1 MLPDLLNFSSNFC
14 VCLFSR
20 RHCFDIKSLPVFPF
34 LMTAYEESSPC
45 VMKLTPNHAPLY
57 GESVLSVLLD
67 AEHTVEEDVTHYLV
81 FSGSSQHHLTSTQ
94 RIDQKT
100 LQTVAPAHNCCETVK
115 VVLCASKKGLPIS
128 VLAEEN
134 FQYVQDTVHDMA
146 QFLVSSAGSQEA
158 LNAIR
163 IMDNF
168 RESSDN
174 VALLDKNLTLEVQ
187 HLLLPTSWNVLGPNP
202 MLPASIP
209 RETLMHFAARLGLS
223 RLASFLLQQPG
234 GQEALGITNLDGAT
248 PVHLAT
254 QRGFHNLEELFTQ
267 QKPDAALAGDVTPI
281 ASSEDYSVRYQRHL
295 NVYMYT
301 INNPQRAEL
310 NSVEHNIS
318 ELQRYI
324 QTHRCEMDTLSVP
337 TNQTSQP
344 ELSQPIE
351 FVENLRTEE
360 GCKANSS
367 SSSIAQTP
375 IEMPAENSVCLQE
388 SMPTD
393 EEVTDWCPEGMHFK
407 HQENI
412 TQDSITDTKLER
424 AAGCEDPCT
433 NLECEGQQE
442 EAVLMVESENIPGK
456 TVLLQKAS
464 NGDCDNYSVSCDTA
478 LVETSGP
485 SEQLHHNQEYAFE
498 EDASQREMSDNM
510 LILNNNSPDSE
521 TVVTMKPLEVKEKS
535 IPIAENKLENVK
547 NCVELVTD
555 KNALSDNG
563 GSTEEFTQLTDC
575 HAIQLNNG
583 SPPHPEQIAEVEG
596 NMELTKDESSADI
609 NASMTNEANA
619 EAGFEMKNDSLE
631 KMFASS
637 QNLILNSDEECEGI
651 DHEMAVEEE
660 FVQTRKVSEI
670 LQSLN
675 DIEEYEQTHSTSEV
689 LHLNV
694 LESEPEQNDDE
705 LEVDCLCDDQ
715 WSQQVDAL
723 LETALDSNVEDH
735 AMPMDV
741 QSTVDLKEG
750 ASQDECIK
758 ELLSSKCSSE
768 KEPSWLPM
776 TMKCSIKH
784 NEDFGPQGAKR
795 TLEVLTKPTD
805 TVAHLQNQEVLLSIV
820 EEPADYMVNSYS
832 DSEDLFQQNGKPSTV
847 DEEDPCVMKCCGSG
861 SKANDKSEDI
871 FLGNEKINTI
881 SLDSKVLQHSD
892 RKFNIVLD
900 ANGNLETISFKE
912 GLPEDEDD
920 CVQKLPEDLAEFVS
934 EQISRESWGP
944 DPTRVQPKQSANAAE
959 YGQLSEQQLV
969 VECPSSM
976 PVTGDPLCHSDGAV
990 SDESSEAADLLMK
1003 LVGAQNIE
1011 YEVSGVTT
1019 SSSTIGHSESPELT
1033 AALDGEVFLP
1043 SDAILEVKEDH
1054 DRQSLLS
1061 TEQRDS
1067 RGSAGQDNGCTVVC
1081 EAEEEKDSVADV
1093 PTRASIFRPVIRP
1106 LSPFR
1111 RHSWGPGKNTGSEAE
1126 INQRSSVRMLG
1137 DMVKRP
1143 PIHRRSMSWCPC
1155 EKQCPVL
1162 ESDISYRSYSL
1173 EGLVHNNEVTKETS
1187 HTAESVLQNSRDPR
1201 RAPIISTDERGSLVS
1216 LTEEEMESDHSD
1228 GSVFDNPK
1236 SMRVHSVPPLMKSIS
1251 LQAINPPNVDNLRSS
1266 TSNSLGQS
1274 ISEEDYSQV
1283 PPSPTRKDLEGKG
1296 STKVSRTFSYLKN
1309 KMSSGKH
1316 KNKEK
1321 EKSKEKEV
1329 KDKDKKTVN
1338 GHGFT
1343 AILAFRTPQCAQCNK
1358 AITSRE
1364 AYLCSSCNAQVHKG
1378 CRDSLPSCNKIKQKQ
1393 QKAPQAQDSSTL
1405 PTAVN
1410 MRNKTFQP
1418 KERPRSAIILQDD
1431 NVLSAPNRKMP
1442 LYRSLSKSMSIANIA
1457 GPAID
1462 ETSLASWRV
1471 LSQST
1476 DSLNHI
1482 KQVTESM
1489 ESLTDEDSA
1498 CVLHAPTG
1506 TDVMDGQLMGEF
1518 ESDAK
1523 ELEADSWSL
1532 VVDNDFVC
1540 QQKKDVIKRQDV
1552 IYELMQT
1559 EMHHLRT
1566 LKIMSEIYSKGMT
1579 KELQFETSTVERIF
1593 PCLEDLID
1601 IHTQFLYRIL
1611 EKRKESLVAN
1621 SERNFFIRK
1630 IGDILVNQFSGPSAE
1645 RMKKTYGKFC
1655 GQHNDA
1661 VNFCKELLAREKKFQ
1676 AFVRKKMSS
1685 SIVRRLGIQECILLV
1700 TQRITKYPVIV
1711 QRIIQ
1716 HTKENDDDHA
1726 DLTKALAMIKE
1737 VIAAVDNKVSEFEK
1751 KTRLQEIHSR
1761 TETKAIMR
1769 MKSGQMFAKEDLIRR
1784 KLVHDGPVTLKTSA
1798 GRLKE
1803 VQAVLLSDVLVFLQE
1818 KDQKY
1823 TFAALDQK
1831 STVVPLQKL
1840 IVREVA
1846 HEERGMFLISAAA
1859 KLPEMYEVHAS
1870 SKEER
1875 TNWMQ
1880 IIQQT
1885 TSTMGQ
1891 DEDEGIP
1898 SESEED
1904 RRQLE
1909 SRAKELK
1916 EKLQERDQQILSL
1929 LEEKLRLYKEMAE
1942 ATGHEEASQNLIT
1955 RSLFRANTEDA
1966 PKGESLLKDAMKEV
1980 EILQNVLSQSFGG
1993 AIGQQSSGS
2002 ADQEGITGHV
2012 SLPRRAETFGGFD
2025 SHQMSATK
2033 SGEKDEVEDGQD
2045 LRRTESDS
2053 VLKKGLTAN
2062 LILPIRKNE
2071 YVLQKVLSLQQLLLG
2086 LQAVVVQQDS
2096 FIEDQKQATSERS
2109 ERLTRSSLR
2118 PSSLIEQ
2125 EKQRSLEKHRQELA
2139 NLKRQQAL
2147 HLEEK
2152 KKWEREWEMKEKD
2165 LTEREAKVSL
2175 QDAET
2180 ARLQKEV
2187 EKQREELQ
2195 LRKEEYQQD
2204 LERLRTAQ
2212 KQLDKEK
2219 EQLKRM
2225 EELITHQ
2232 RQSRLTHSDSL
2243 SSQSSDREVVTPIGP
2258 LTEGSSSSTKLF
2270 GCNSLN
2276 QEHSEAHLMKR
2287 DVETSPSPTWKDSTQ
2302 SNAKNLTSQP
2312 RNTTN
2317 STSNPLPP
2325 RLLKLAKPK
2334 EKKSKHRKGKGHRSG
2349 NLPPEYNPDVLP
2361 TADSSA
2367 LNKTA
2372 PDKKHPATE
2381 LLGNE
2386 EVFYC

>member
-1 MLPDLLNFSSNFC
+1 
-14 VCLFSR
+14 
-20 RHCFDIKSLPVFPF
+20 
-34 LMTAYEESSPC
+34 
-45 VMKLTPNHAPLY
+45 
-57 GESVLSVLLD
+57 
-67 AEHTVEEDVTHYLV
+67 
-81 FSGSSQHHLTSTQ
+81 
-94 RIDQKT
+94 
-100 LQTVAPAHNCCETVK
+100 
-115 VVLCASKKGLPIS
+115 
-128 VLAEEN
+128 
-134 FQYVQDTVHDMA
+134 MA

-168 RESSDN
+168 RVSSDN

-187 HLLLPTSWNVLGPNP
+187 HLVLPSMWNVLGPDAK
-202 MLPASIP
+202 LPASIP

-234 GQEALGITNLDGAT
+234 GQEALGIANLDGAT
-248 PVHLAT
+248 PVNLAA
-254 QRGFHNLEELFTQ
+254 QRGFHGLEELLTQ
-267 QKPDAALAGDVTPI
+267 QKPDAALPGDVTPVV
-281 ASSEDYSVRYQRHL
+281 SSEDYSVRYQRHL

-301 INNPQRAEL
+301 INNPQGAEC
-310 NSVEHNIS
+310 NSMEHNIS

-324 QTHRCEMDTLSVP
+324 ESHRCEMGTLSTP
-337 TNQTSQP
+337 SHQSQP
-344 ELSQPIE
+344 GLSQPVE
-351 FVENLRTEE
+351 TVENLRTEE
-360 GCKANSS
+360 GCKSNSTGI
-367 SSSIAQTP
+367 IAQ
-375 IEMPAENSVCLQE
+375 MPAEIPAEQSACLKSTPLE
-388 SMPTD
+388 SMPVD
-393 EEVTDWCPEGMHFK
+393 EQELTDWCPEAKNAKDQG
-407 HQENI
+407 NI
-412 TQDSITDTKLER
+412 TENNITEPELEDE
-424 AAGCEDPCT
+424 AASSEAMSLH
-433 NLECEGQQE
+433 LELEGQQKE
-442 EAVLMVESENIPGK
+442 SGLMVDSGNI
-456 TVLLQKAS
+456 AS
-464 NGDCDNYSVSCDTA
+464 NVQNVSDVECDKNSLSCDEA
-478 LVETSGP
+478 HVETTIS
-485 SEQLHHNQEYAFE
+485 SEELESSQVCVLT
-498 EDASQREMSDNM
+498 EDAPQGEMMDSVMNVDSG
-510 LILNNNSPDSE
+510 SPDNKTIDS
-521 TVVTMKPLEVKEKS
+521 VTGLDEVKVEPALIEGSKS
-535 IPIAENKLENVK
+535 EEVK
-547 NCVELVTD
+547 NHVELVTD
-555 KNALSDNG
+555 TNILSDDS
-563 GSTEEFTQLTDC
+563 GSTEEYVQATDC
-575 HAIQLNNG
+575 QLNNG
-583 SPPHPEQIAEVEG
+583 SPPLTEQIAELKVD
-596 NMELTKDESSADI
+596 MELSNDEPSADVDGSHFGVI
-609 NASMTNEANA
+609 NESNVEA
-619 EAGFEMKNDSLE
+619 DLE
-631 KMFASS
+631 VKSDKMFANS
-637 QNLILNSDEECEGI
+637 QDLISDSVKECEGVN
-651 DHEMAVEEE
+651 HKMTEEAETAQNLEM
-660 FVQTRKVSEI
+660 SEM
-670 LQSLN
+670 LYSLDDN
-675 DIEEYEQTHSTSEV
+675 KDYEQTCPTSEG
-689 LHLNV
+689 LLLNV
-694 LESEPEQNDDE
+694 LESEPEQNDDQ
-705 LEVDCLCDDQ
+705 LEMDCLCDDE
-715 WSQQVDAL
+715 WSKQVDAL
-723 LETALDSNVEDH
+723 LETASDSSLGEDH
-735 AMPMDV
+735 IV
-741 QSTVDLKEG
+741 STEIQSIVDINKG
-750 ASQDECIK
+750 ASESEHI
-758 ELLSSKCSSE
+758 EVLLSSDCSSE
-768 KEPSWLPM
+768 EEPSWLPAAVESP
-776 TMKCSIKH
+776 TALS
-784 NEDFGPQGAKR
+784 EGDGPQGGKR
-795 TLEVLTKPTD
+795 TLAFLSKPTD
-805 TVAHLQNQEVLLSIV
+805 AVVYPQNQEVLLSIV
-820 EEPADYMVNSYS
+820 EEPADYMVNSSS
-832 DSEDLFQQNGKPSTV
+832 DSEDHFQQNGEPSIV
-847 DEEDPCVMKCCGSG
+847 DKDDAWVNEDNGLGSE
-861 SKANDKSEDI
+861 ANGKNENF
-871 FLGNEKINTI
+871 FLQDEKINTI
-881 SLDSKVLQHSD
+881 PLDTKAMQYPTD
-892 RKFNIVLD
+892 QKFNTMLD
-900 ANGNLETISFKE
+900 ANGNLETVASKE
-912 GLPEDEDD
+912 GLPEDEVDS
-920 CVQKLPEDLAEFVS
+920 VQNLPEDLAGLFS
-934 EQISRESWGP
+934 ELISRESWCP
-944 DPTRVQPKQSANAAE
+944 DPALVQPKQSASTAG
-959 YGQLSEQQLV
+959 YDRLSEQQLV
-969 VECPSSM
+969 VECTSSM
-976 PVTGDPLCHSDGAV
+976 PVTGRPLCHSDGAI
-990 SDESSEAADLLMK
+990 SDETTETAELFMTVQDGQN
-1003 LVGAQNIE
+1003 VG
-1011 YEVSGVTT
+1011 YEISGVTT
-1019 SSSTIGHSESPELT
+1019 NSSTIGDPEPSEVT
-1033 AALDGEVFLP
+1033 AALEADVFLP
-1043 SDAILEVKEDH
+1043 PGTVLELKEDN
-1054 DRQSLLS
+1054 DRRSLSS
-1061 TEQRDS
+1061 TEHRDS
-1067 RGSAGQDNGCTVVC
+1067 RGSTGQVDGCTVVC

-1093 PTRASIFRPVIRP
+1093 PTRASIFRPAIRP

-1111 RHSWGPGKNTGSEAE
+1111 RHSWGPGKNTGSETE

-1137 DMVKRP
+1137 DVVKRP
-1143 PIHRRSMSWCPC
+1143 PIHRRS
-1155 EKQCPVL
+1155 
-1162 ESDISYRSYSL
+1162 YSL
-1173 EGLVHNNEVTKETS
+1173 EGLVHDNEVTKETT
-1187 HTAESVLQNSRDPR
+1187 HTVESVLRNSRDPR
-1201 RAPIISTDERGSLVS
+1201 RGPIVNTDERGSLVS
-1216 LTEEEMESDHSD
+1216 LTEEEMESDHSE
-1228 GSVFDNPK
+1228 GSVFENPK
-1236 SMRVHSVPPLMKSIS
+1236 LTRVQLHSAPLLTKSIS
-1251 LQAINPPNVDNLRSS
+1251 LQVISPPSTDSLRSS
-1266 TSNSLGQS
+1266 TSNSLGPS
-1274 ISEEDYSQV
+1274 ISEEDNSQV
-1283 PPSPTRKDLEGKG
+1283 PPSPTRKDSEGKG

-1321 EKSKEKEV
+1321 EKTKEKEV

-1338 GHGFT
+1338 GHVFT
-1343 AILAFRTPQCAQCNK
+1343 TIIAYRSPQCHQCNK
-1358 AITSRE
+1358 AVACRE
-1364 AYLCSSCNAQVHKG
+1364 AYLCTSCNAQVHKG
-1378 CRDSLPSCNKIKQKQ
+1378 CRDNLPSCNKIKQKQ

-1405 PTAVN
+1405 PTVVN

-1431 NVLSAPNRKMP
+1431 NLLNAPNRKMP

-1498 CVLHAPTG
+1498 FVLHVPTG
-1506 TDVMDGQLMGEF
+1506 TDVLDGQLMGEF

-1532 VVDNDFVC
+1532 VVDNNFVC
-1540 QQKKDVIKRQDV
+1540 QQKKEVIKRQDV

-1601 IHTQFLYRIL
+1601 IHTQFFYRIL

-1621 SERNFFIRK
+1621 SDRNFFIKK
-1630 IGDILVNQFSGPSAE
+1630 IGDILMNQFSGPSAE

-1737 VIAAVDNKVSEFEK
+1737 VIAAVDNKVSECEK

-1769 MKSGQMFAKEDLIRR
+1769 LKSGQMFAKEDLIRR
-1784 KLVHDGPVTLKTSA
+1784 KLVHDGPVMLKNAA

-1846 HEERGMFLISAAA
+1846 HEEKGLFLISAAA
-1859 KLPEMYEVHAS
+1859 QVPEMYEVHAS

-1942 ATGHEEASQNLIT
+1942 TSGHEEASQSLNT
-1955 RSLFRANTEDA
+1955 RNFFRANLEDA

-1980 EILQNVLSQSFGG
+1980 ETLQNVLSLSFGG
-1993 AIGQQSSGS
+1993 AIGQQTASM
-2002 ADQEGITGHV
+2002 AEQEGITGHI

-2033 SGEKDEVEDGQD
+2033 NGEKDEVEDGQD

-2053 VLKKGLTAN
+2053 VLKKGLTSN
-2062 LILPIRKNE
+2062 LLLPIRKNE

-2096 FIEDQKQATSERS
+2096 FIEDQKQALSERS

-2118 PSSLIEQ
+2118 PNSLIEQ

-2139 NLKRQQAL
+2139 NLKRQQAQ

-2152 KKWEREWEMKEKD
+2152 KKWEREWEMREKELGD
-2165 LTEREAKVSL
+2165 QEGRVALL
-2175 QDAET
+2175 NAET
-2180 ARLQKEV
+2180 AKLQKEV

-2204 LERLRTAQ
+2204 LERLRATQ

-2219 EQLKRM
+2219 EQLKRK
-2225 EELITHQ
+2225 EELLTHQ
-2232 RQSRLTHSDSL
+2232 RQDRLSHSDSL
-2243 SSQSSDREVVTPIGP
+2243 SSQASDREITTPVGT
-2258 LTEGSSSSTKLF
+2258 LTEGSPSLTKHY
-2270 GCNSLN
+2270 CNSLN
-2276 QEHSEAHLMKR
+2276 QERLDMHLTKEDM
-2287 DVETSPSPTWKDSTQ
+2287 ETSPSPPCKDSKQ
-2302 SNAKNLTSQP
+2302 SNAKNLASQP
-2312 RNTTN
+2312 RNTTSPTN
-2317 STSNPLPP
+2317 NPLPP

-2361 TADSSA
+2361 AADSSM
-2367 LNKTA
+2367 LNQKA
-2372 PDKKHPATE
+2372 PDKKHPAPE
-2381 LLGNE
+2381 LQGNE

>member
-1 MLPDLLNFSSNFC
+1 MLKTGNSTRPHLHAHSHLGGQVVRQQVIVAFGRKTYLTGDLPLIS
-14 VCLFSR
+14 
-20 RHCFDIKSLPVFPF
+20 
-34 LMTAYEESSPC
+34 C

-57 GESVLSVLLD
+57 GESVLSVRLD
-67 AEHTVEEDVTHYLV
+67 GENTVKEDVTHYLV

-94 RIDQKT
+94 RIDRNT
-100 LQTVAPAHNCCETVK
+100 LQTVTPAHNCCETVK
-115 VVLCASKKGLPIS
+115 VVLCASKEGFPIS
-128 VLAEEN
+128 VLAEED
-134 FQYVQDTVHDMA
+134 FQYVQDTACDMA
-146 QFLVSSAGSQEA
+146 QLLINSAGSQEA

-163 IMDNF
+163 IVDNF
-168 RESSDN
+168 RVSSDN

-187 HLLLPTSWNVLGPNP
+187 HLMFPPMWNVLGPDSK
-202 MLPASIP
+202 LPASIP

-223 RLASFLLQQPG
+223 RLASLLLQQPG
-234 GQEALGITNLDGAT
+234 GQEALGIANLDGAT
-248 PVHLAT
+248 PVNLAA

-267 QKPDAALAGDVTPI
+267 QKPDAALPGDVTPI
-281 ASSEDYSVRYQRHL
+281 VSSEDYSLRYQRHL

-301 INNPQRAEL
+301 INNPQGPEL
-310 NSVEHNIS
+310 NSMEHNIG

-324 QTHRCEMDTLSVP
+324 QSHRCEMGAVP
-337 TNQTSQP
+337 TSAHQSQP
-344 ELSQPIE
+344 ELPQPVGS
-351 FVENLRTEE
+351 VENSRTEE
-360 GCKANSS
+360 DEEGCESTS
-367 SSSIAQTP
+367 GGPIAQTP
-375 IEMPAENSVCLQE
+375 AEIPAEQSACLKSIPQENLPVEVESTDRCPEAKSTEGQE
-388 SMPTD
+388 SIAENNTTEPRLKD
-393 EEVTDWCPEGMHFK
+393 EAASDEARH
-407 HQENI
+407 
-412 TQDSITDTKLER
+412 LE
-424 AAGCEDPCT
+424 
-433 NLECEGQQE
+433 LKGQQE
-442 EAVLMVESENIPGK
+442 ESGLMVDSGNTEDNGALVQNTSERE
-456 TVLLQKAS
+456 
-464 NGDCDNYSVSCDTA
+464 CDKNSLSCDESH
-478 LVETSGP
+478 VETTISP
-485 SEQLHHNQEYAFE
+485 EELDCSQECTLT
-498 EDASQREMSDNM
+498 EDADHGEMMDGV
-510 LILNNNSPDSE
+510 LNANSGSPDIVTVDSVNSFDEAKAEPPLIEESKSE
-521 TVVTMKPLEVKEKS
+521 E
-535 IPIAENKLENVK
+535 AK
-547 NCVELVTD
+547 NHVELVTD
-555 KNALSDNG
+555 ENTLSDDS
-563 GSTEEFTQLTDC
+563 GSAEEYVQASDCQLS
-575 HAIQLNNG
+575 NG
-583 SPPHPEQIAEVEG
+583 SPPVSEWTAEVKLAV
-596 NMELTKDESSADI
+596 ELRNDESNEDADVSHLEVI
-609 NASMTNEANA
+609 SEVNDEADS
-619 EAGFEMKNDSLE
+619 EVKNDT
-631 KMFASS
+631 MFTGDLICDLDKEREGVNHKVIEEEAPG
-637 QNLILNSDEECEGI
+637 QNLEAS
-651 DHEMAVEEE
+651 EM
-660 FVQTRKVSEI
+660 F
-670 LQSLN
+670 LSLD
-675 DIEEYEQTHSTSEV
+675 DIEEREQTLPTSER
-689 LHLNV
+689 LLSNA
-694 LESEPEQNDDE
+694 LESEPEQNDDQ
-705 LEVDCLCDDQ
+705 LEMDCFCDDE
-715 WSQQVDAL
+715 WSKQVDAL
-723 LETALDSNVEDH
+723 LESASDSSLGEDRIV
-735 AMPMDV
+735 PIEL
-741 QSTVDLKEG
+741 QSIVDIKKG
-750 ASQDECIK
+750 ASQSECI
-758 ELLSSKCSSE
+758 EALLSSECSTE
-768 KEPSWLPM
+768 EEPSCLSVGLESPPVLAEGDG
-776 TMKCSIKH
+776 S
-784 NEDFGPQGAKR
+784 QAAKR
-795 TLEVLTKPTD
+795 TLEFLPKSTD
-805 TVAHLQNQEVLLSIV
+805 AVVYPQNQEVLLSII
-820 EEPADYMVNSYS
+820 EEPADYMVNSSS
-832 DSEDLFQQNGKPSTV
+832 DSEDHSQKNGESSVEDTEDAWLVEGNGLGSKTNGKRET
-847 DEEDPCVMKCCGSG
+847 
-861 SKANDKSEDI
+861 I
-871 FLGNEKINTI
+871 FLRYEEINAI
-881 SLDSKVLQHSD
+881 CLDTKATQDPND
-892 RKFNIVLD
+892 RKFSTKLD
-900 ANGNLETISFKE
+900 ANGNVETIGLKE
-912 GLPEDEDD
+912 GLQEDEVDG
-920 CVQKLPEDLAEFVS
+920 VQKLSEDLADFVA
-934 EQISRESWGP
+934 ELISRESWCP
-944 DPTRVQPKQSANAAE
+944 DPTLVQTKQSTNTAE
-959 YGQLSEQQLV
+959 YGRLSEQQLV
-969 VECPSSM
+969 VECTSSV
-976 PVTGDPLCHSDGAV
+976 PVTGDLLCHSDGMI
-990 SDESSEAADLLMK
+990 SDETTEAADLFMR
-1003 LVGAQNIE
+1003 VQDGPSVE
-1011 YEVSGVTT
+1011 YEISGVTT
-1019 SSSTIGHSESPELT
+1019 STSTVGDPEPSEVT
-1033 AALDGEVFLP
+1033 AALEGDVFLP
-1043 SDAILEVKEDH
+1043 AGAVLELKEDN
-1054 DRQSLLS
+1054 DRRSLSS

-1067 RGSAGQDNGCTVVC
+1067 TGSAGQGDGCAVVC

-1093 PTRASIFRPVIRP
+1093 PTRASIFRPSIRP

-1111 RHSWGPGKNTGSEAE
+1111 RHSWGPGKNAGSETE

-1137 DMVKRP
+1137 DIVKRP
-1143 PIHRRSMSWCPC
+1143 PIHRRS
-1155 EKQCPVL
+1155 
-1162 ESDISYRSYSL
+1162 YSL
-1173 EGLVHNNEVTKETS
+1173 EGLVHDSEVTKETS
-1187 HTAESVLQNSRDPR
+1187 HTVESVLRNSRDPR
-1201 RAPIISTDERGSLVS
+1201 RAPIVNTDERGSLVS
-1216 LTEEEMESDHSD
+1216 LTEEEMESDHSE
-1228 GSVFDNPK
+1228 GSVFEKP
-1236 SMRVHSVPPLMKSIS
+1236 MVTRIQPHSAPPLKKSIS
-1251 LQAINPPNVDNLRSS
+1251 LQAISPPSTESLRSS
-1266 TSNSLGQS
+1266 TSNSLGPS

-1296 STKVSRTFSYLKN
+1296 STKVYRTFSYLKN

-1329 KDKDKKTVN
+1329 KDKDKKIVN
-1338 GHGFT
+1338 GHVFT
-1343 AILAFRTPQCAQCNK
+1343 PILAFRAPQCHQCNK

-1364 AYLCSSCNAQVHKG
+1364 SHLCNSCNAQVHKG

-1393 QKAPQAQDSSTL
+1393 QKSPQAQDSLTL

-1431 NVLSAPNRKMP
+1431 NVLNAPNRKMP

-1462 ETSLASWRV
+1462 ETSFASWRV

-1498 CVLHAPTG
+1498 FVLHIPTG

-1532 VVDNDFVC
+1532 VVDNNFVC
-1540 QQKKDVIKRQDV
+1540 QQKKDAIKRQDV

-1601 IHTQFLYRIL
+1601 IHTQFLNRIL
-1611 EKRKESLVAN
+1611 EKKKESLAAN
-1621 SERNFFIRK
+1621 SDRNFFIKK
-1630 IGDILVNQFSGPSAE
+1630 IGDILMNQFSGPSAE

-1726 DLTKALAMIKE
+1726 DLIKALAMIKE
-1737 VIAAVDNKVSEFEK
+1737 VIAAVDNKVSEYEK

-1769 MKSGQMFAKEDLIRR
+1769 LKSGQMFAKEDLMRR
-1784 KLVHDGPVTLKTSA
+1784 KLVHDGLVTLKTSA

-1823 TFAALDQK
+1823 TFATLDQK

-1840 IVREVA
+1840 IVREIA
-1846 HEERGMFLISAAA
+1846 HEEKGLFLISAAA
-1859 KLPEMYEVHAS
+1859 QVPEMYEVHTS

-1885 TSTMGQ
+1885 ASTMGQ

-1929 LEEKLRLYKEMAE
+1929 LEEKLRLYKEIAE
-1942 ATGHEEASQNLIT
+1942 TSGHEEASQSLIT
-1955 RSLFRANTEDA
+1955 RSFFRANSEDA

-1980 EILQNVLSQSFGG
+1980 ETLHNILSLSFGG
-1993 AIGQQSSGS
+1993 AIGQQTASTSE
-2002 ADQEGITGHV
+2002 QEGIMGHI

-2033 SGEKDEVEDGQD
+2033 NGEKDEVEDGQD

-2053 VLKKGLTAN
+2053 VLKKGLTTN
-2062 LILPIRKNE
+2062 LLLPIRKNE
-2071 YVLQKVLSLQQLLLG
+2071 YVLQKVLTVQQLLLG

-2096 FIEDQKQATSERS
+2096 FIEDQKQALSERS
-2109 ERLTRSSLR
+2109 ERLTRPSLR
-2118 PSSLIEQ
+2118 ANSLIEQ

-2139 NLKRQQAL
+2139 NLKRQQAQ

-2152 KKWEREWEMKEKD
+2152 KKWEREWEAREKE
-2165 LTEREAKVSL
+2165 LSEREARVTL
-2175 QDAET
+2175 QDTET

-2204 LERLRTAQ
+2204 LERLRTTQ

-2219 EQLKRM
+2219 EQLRKK
-2225 EELITHQ
+2225 EELLTHQ
-2232 RQSRLTHSDSL
+2232 RQDHLSHSDSL
-2243 SSQSSDREVVTPIGP
+2243 SSQASDREVTTPVGS
-2258 LTEGSSSSTKLF
+2258 LTEGTPSLTKHLS
-2270 GCNSLN
+2270 CKSLN
-2276 QEHSEAHLMKR
+2276 QERLDVHLKKE
-2287 DVETSPSPTWKDSTQ
+2287 DTETSSSPPWKDSTQ
-2302 SNAKNLTSQP
+2302 SNAKNLTGQP
-2312 RNTTN
+2312 QNTTN
-2317 STSNPLPP
+2317 NPLPP

-2349 NLPPEYNPDVLP
+2349 NVPPECNPDALSA
-2361 TADSSA
+2361 ADSSS
-2367 LNKTA
+2367 LNQKTS
-2372 PDKKHPATE
+2372 DKKHSQTE

>member
-1 MLPDLLNFSSNFC
+1 MSA
-14 VCLFSR
+14 VC
-20 RHCFDIKSLPVFPF
+20 
-34 LMTAYEESSPC
+34 SPC
-45 VMKLTPNHAPLY
+45 VMKLTPNYAPLY

-67 AEHTVEEDVTHYLV
+67 AEHTIEEDVTHYLV
-81 FSGSSQHHLTSTQ
+81 FSGSSQHHLISTQ

-115 VVLCASKKGLPIS
+115 VVLCASKKGFPIS

-134 FQYVQDTVHDMA
+134 FQYVQDTVYDMA

-163 IMDNF
+163 ILDNF

-187 HLLLPTSWNVLGPNP
+187 HLLLPATWNVLGPDP
-202 MLPASIP
+202 TLPGSIP

-223 RLASFLLQQPG
+223 RLASFLLRQPG

-248 PVHLAT
+248 PIHLAA
-254 QRGFHNLEELFTQ
+254 QRGFHDLQDLFTQ

-281 ASSEDYSVRYQRHL
+281 VSSEDCSVRYQRHL

-301 INNPQRAEL
+301 INNPQGVEL

-324 QTHRCEMDTLSVP
+324 QSHRCEMDTLSMP
-337 TNQTSQP
+337 SNQSSQA
-344 ELSQPIE
+344 ELPQPGE
-351 FVENLRTEE
+351 CVENLRTEE
-360 GCKANSS
+360 SCKVNTGNA
-367 SSSIAQTP
+367 ITQMP
-375 IEMPAENSVCLQE
+375 IEMPAKHSACLPE
-388 SMPTD
+388 EAPTD
-393 EEVTDWCPEGMHFK
+393 EEVTNACPEGMNSEN
-407 HQENI
+407 QEGI
-412 TQDSITDTKLER
+412 TEDSIIDTKLEEK
-424 AAGCEDPCT
+424 AASCEDTCT
-433 NLECEGQQE
+433 NQECEGRQE
-442 EAVLMVESENIPGK
+442 ESVLIVESENK
-456 TVLLQKAS
+456 ARKSVLVQSTS
-464 NGDCDNYSVSCDTA
+464 NGDCGGSSGSCDEA
-478 LVETSGP
+478 PVETLGP
-485 SEQLHHNQEYAFE
+485 SEDLPHNQGCAVKK
-498 EDASQREMSDNM
+498 DACQGEMMDNM
-510 LILNNNSPDSE
+510 LIVNDDSSDGE
-521 TVVTMKPLEVKEKS
+521 TIDSKKNLDIKVEPL
-535 IPIAENKLENVK
+535 PIVENKLENVK

-555 KNALSDNG
+555 ENVLSDNG
-563 GSTEEFTQLTDC
+563 GSTEGFTQATDGP
-575 HAIQLNNG
+575 AIELNNG
-583 SPPHPEQIAEVEG
+583 SPPLPEEIAEVKLD
-596 NMELTKDESSADI
+596 MELSKDESSADI
-609 NASMTNEANA
+609 DVSMTNA
-619 EAGFEMKNDSLE
+619 EAHLEVKNDSSDQ
-631 KMFASS
+631 MFSNS
-637 QNLILNSDEECEGI
+637 QDLILNCNEKCKRVNS
-651 DHEMAVEEE
+651 EMAAVEQFVQNQEVSDMVQSLSDVEE
-660 FVQTRKVSEI
+660 
-670 LQSLN
+670 N
-675 DIEEYEQTHSTSEV
+675 EQTCCTSEV
-689 LHLNV
+689 VHLNV
-694 LESEPEQNDDE
+694 FESEPELNDDE

-723 LETALDSNVEDH
+723 LETALDSNFEDH
-735 AMPMDV
+735 VVPMEV
-741 QSTVDLKEG
+741 QSIVDFKEE
-750 ASQDECIK
+750 ASQNECIK
-758 ELLSSKCSSE
+758 ELSSSKCSSD
-768 KEPSWLPM
+768 KEPPWLSM
-776 TMKCSIKH
+776 TMECTTED
-784 NEDFGPQGAKR
+784 NEDDGPLEARR
-795 TLEVLTKPTD
+795 TLENLSKPTD
-805 TVAHLQNQEVLLSIV
+805 TVAHLQNQEMLLSIV
-820 EEPADYMVNSYS
+820 EEPADYMVDSSS
-832 DSEDLFQQNGKPSTV
+832 DSEDQFQQNGKPSTV
-847 DEEDPCVMKCCGSG
+847 DEEDSCVMECSGSG
-861 SKANDKSEDI
+861 SEANGKNEDI
-871 FLGNEKINTI
+871 FLGNEKMNTI
-881 SLDSKVLQHSD
+881 SLDTKVTQNSAD

-900 ANGNLETISFKE
+900 ANGNLETVSFKE
-912 GLPEDEDD
+912 EVPEDEDD
-920 CVQKLPEDLAEFVS
+920 CAQKLPEDLAEFVS
-934 EQISRESWGP
+934 EQISRESWYP
-944 DPTRVQPKQSANAAE
+944 DPTRGQSKQSASAAE

-969 VECPSSM
+969 VECTSSM
-976 PVTGDPLCHSDGAV
+976 PVTADPLCHSDGAA

-1003 LVGAQNIE
+1003 LVGRENIE
-1011 YEVSGVTT
+1011 YEISGVTT
-1019 SSSTIGHSESPELT
+1019 SSSTVGHSESSELT
-1033 AALDGEVFLP
+1033 TALDSDVFLP
-1043 SDAILEVKEDH
+1043 PDAILEVKEDH
-1054 DRQSLLS
+1054 DRLSLSS

-1067 RGSAGQDNGCTVVC
+1067 RGSAGQDNSCAVVC
-1081 EAEEEKDSVADV
+1081 EAEEEKDSIADV
-1093 PTRASIFRPVIRP
+1093 PTRASIFRPAIRP

-1111 RHSWGPGKNTGSEAE
+1111 RHSWGPGKNTGSETE

-1143 PIHRRSMSWCPC
+1143 PIHRRSMSWCPS
-1155 EKQCPVL
+1155 EKQCRVM

-1173 EGLVHNNEVTKETS
+1173 ERLVHNNEVTKETL
-1187 HTAESVLQNSRDPR
+1187 HAAESVLQNSRDPR
-1201 RAPIISTDERGSLVS
+1201 RAPIVSTDERGSLVS
-1216 LTEEEMESDHSD
+1216 LTEEEMESDHSE
-1228 GSVFDNPK
+1228 GSVFEKPK
-1236 SMRVHSVPPLMKSIS
+1236 SMRVQLHSVPPLMKSIS
-1251 LQAINPPNVDNLRSS
+1251 LQAISPPSVDKPGRPRPKKRISFSLSISPLLPKSKTVFSLGSSSSDDEFDSLRPS
-1266 TSNSLGQS
+1266 TGNCLGQS

-1296 STKVSRTFSYLKN
+1296 STKVARTFSYLKN

-1343 AILAFRTPQCAQCNK
+1343 AVLAFRTPPCDQCNR

-1364 AYLCSSCNAQVHKG
+1364 TYLCTSCNAQVHKG

-1405 PTAVN
+1405 PTVVN
-1410 MRNKTFQP
+1410 MRNKSFQP
-1418 KERPRSAIILQDD
+1418 KERPKSAIILQDD
-1431 NVLSAPNRKMP
+1431 NILNAPNRKMP

-1489 ESLTDEDSA
+1489 ESLTDE
-1498 CVLHAPTG
+1498 G

-1769 MKSGQMFAKEDLIRR
+1769 LKSGQMFAKEDLIRR
-1784 KLVHDGPVTLKTSA
+1784 KLVHDGPVMLKTSA

-1846 HEERGMFLISAAA
+1846 HEERGLFLISAAA
-1859 KLPEMYEVHAS
+1859 KVPEMYEVHAS

-1904 RRQLE
+1904 RRQIE

-1942 ATGHEEASQNLIT
+1942 ATGHEEASQNLIS
-1955 RSLFRANTEDA
+1955 RSLFRANSEDA

-1980 EILQNVLSQSFGG
+1980 ETLQNVLSQSFGG
-1993 AIGQQSSGS
+1993 AIGQQTSGS

-2096 FIEDQKQATSERS
+2096 FVEDQKQASSERS

-2139 NLKRQQAL
+2139 NLKRQQAQ

-2152 KKWEREWEMKEKD
+2152 KKWEREWEMREKD
-2165 LTEREAKVSL
+2165 LTERESKVS
-2175 QDAET
+2175 QHDAET
-2180 ARLQKEV
+2180 ARLQKEM

-2204 LERLRTAQ
+2204 LERLRAAQ

-2243 SSQSSDREVVTPIGP
+2243 SSQSSDREVVTPFGT
-2258 LTEGSSSSTKLF
+2258 LTEGTPSSTKPSS
-2270 GCNSLN
+2270 CNSVN
-2276 QEHSEAHLMKR
+2276 QEHSDMHLTKR
-2287 DVETSPSPTWKDSTQ
+2287 DVETSPSPNWKDSAQ
-2302 SNAKNLTSQP
+2302 SNSKNLTSQP
-2312 RNTTN
+2312 WNTTN

-2361 TADSSA
+2361 TADGSA

-2372 PDKKHPATE
+2372 PDKKHPAAE